1 MHSSSVIKF
10 SNSFSIPFIL
20 FINIYIYIYVH
31 IYILY
36 IYIYIYIHTYI
47 YIYIHTYIYIYIY
60 IYIYNEIGVFP
71 VTEQRL
77 ADRVRQV
84 RTKKWLTNMGIGMRK
99 KWESDGKETTV
110 Q

>member
-1 MHSSSVIKF
+1 MKWEKVVKKIVIECWIRNESTKIKYKQQMK
-10 SNSFSIPFIL
+10 N
-20 FINIYIYIYVH
+20 
-31 IYILY
+31 
-36 IYIYIYIHTYI
+36 
-47 YIYIHTYIYIYIY
+47 IYIY

-77 ADRVRQV
+77 ADRARQV

-99 KWESDGKETTV
+99 KWESDRKETTV